1 MPTKDEWL
9 KVVIEQIQDDL
20 AEIRIDMKTL
30 LEERAE
36 SRGKRI
42 VTHSLVSAV
51 VVFAYHLAT
60 IWFRV

>member
-1 MPTKDEWL
+1 MDQWL

-20 AEIRIDMKTL
+20 SEIRADMKTL

-42 VTHSLVSAV
+42 AAHAIVSGL
-51 VVFAYHLAT
+51 VVFVYHLAT